1 MLMRIAVL
9 SQKGGA
15 GKSTIA
21 LGIASGLAL
30 EGRKVVLVDSDPQ
43 GTVTAW
49 SNHRQ
54 SVGLEPVQGLHVIQ
68 HAGADVHSW
77 LQSLEAYEDVIID
90 GPPRAD
96 EPLSRSVIA
105 AASDAVLIPLQA
117 SLADLWAARATVSL
131 IKEGWR
137 KGLKN
142 KAAFVLS
149 RIKPGTNIGREFAEV
164 LQGEGLPLLPAGTH
178 DRTAYAASLSR
189 CQTIFEYEPPSGKTR
204 QELSGLLAAVKELTK

>member
-1 MLMRIAVL
+1 MKIAVL

-21 LGIASGLAL
+21 LGIASGLAFQ
-30 EGRKVVLVDSDPQ
+30 GRNVLLVDSDPQ
-43 GTVTAW
+43 GTLTAW
-49 SNHRQ
+49 SAHRK
-54 SVGLEPVQGLHVIQ
+54 SVGLAPVEGLDVQQ
-68 HAGADVHSW
+68 HAGADVHNW
-77 LQSLEAYEDVIID
+77 LRTLPDYDDVIID

-105 AASDAVLIPLQA
+105 AATDAVLIPLQA

-131 IKEGWR
+131 IREGWK

-149 RIKPGTNIGREFAEV
+149 RLKPGTNIGREFAEV
-164 LQGEGLPLLPAGTH
+164 LQSEGLPLLPAGTH
-178 DRTAYAASLSR
+178 DRTAYPAALSR
-189 CQTIFEYEPPSGKTR
+189 CQTVFEYEPPSGKTR
-204 QELSGLLAAVKELTK
+204 HELATLLSAVQELTNQ